1 MKIRDHRD
9 PLGRE
14 VDVFSI
20 YWFDDETFFLGF
32 LKGYGGL
39 LAYRASQ
46 VSVIDPEV
54 NFKSIYFENNARSI
68 HHWALI
74 NENLLDDI
82 LERDETAYKRFLEIL
97 KAEGL
102 VEPDFY

>member
-1 MKIRDHRD
+1 MKIKESD
-9 PLGRE
+9 GTII
-14 VDVFSI
+14 DVFSV
-20 YWFDDETFFLGF
+20 YWFDDETYFYGMP
-32 LKGYGGL
+32 KGYGGL
-39 LAYRASQ
+39 LAYRATK

-74 NENLLDDI
+74 KERLLDDI
-82 LERDETAYKRFLEIL
+82 LERDEDAYKRFLEIV

-102 VEPDFY
+102 VDPDFY

>member
-9 PLGRE
+9 PLGRV
-14 VDVFSI
+14 VDVFSV
-20 YWFDDETFFLGF
+20 YWFGDETYFLGF

-39 LAYRASQ
+39 LAYRSTQA
-46 VSVIDPEV
+46 SVINQEIS
-54 NFKSIYFENNARSI
+54 FEAIYFENNARGI

-74 NENLLDDI
+74 KEKLLDDL
-82 LERDETAYKRFLEIL
+82 LELDETAYKRFLEIV

-102 VEPDFY
+102 VDPDFY